1 MTGTSLST
9 SPASTS
15 PASEAAETAVLAQ
28 VSETSWLVIILA
40 VAWIVI
46 GLSAAGILSRRGHEF
61 RPNAALGAV
70 LGPIFIFLAYD
81 MMRYR
86 ESEKPIVVTSAA
98 TKPGRSVLVV
108 AVGDLDDPKSALAAV
123 ESVDDAGPVTAAVP
137 VEYEVEQRVHGMGDT
152 PPDSEELDELADL
165 LSELSPGLMMLPGR
179 IEKSLPEGVREIG
192 ADLVLLVGSASVS
205 VAPDLEAS
213 LRARVIRVDAVTN

>member
-15 PASEAAETAVLAQ
+15 PVNEAAQTAVLAQ
-28 VSETSWLVIILA
+28 VSETSWLVIIFA
-40 VAWIVI
+40 VVWIVI
-46 GLSAAGILSRRGHEF
+46 GLVAAGFLSRRGHEF

-86 ESEKPIVVTSAA
+86 ESEKPIVVSSARA
-98 TKPGRSVLVV
+98 KPGRSVLVV
-108 AVGDLDDPKSALAAV
+108 VVGDLDDPKSALAAV
-123 ESVDDAGPVTAAVP
+123 DSIDDAGPVTAAVP
-137 VEYEVEQRVHGMGDT
+137 VEYEVEQRVHGMGET

-165 LSELSPGLMMLPGR
+165 LSGLLPGQMMLPGR
-179 IEKSLPEGVREIG
+179 IEKSIPEGVREIG
-192 ADLVLLVGSASVS
+192 ADLVLLVGSASAT
-205 VAPDLEAS
+205 VAPGLETS
-213 LRARVIRVDAVTN
+213 LRARVIRVDTVTN